1 MRPTL
6 VALALVLALAS
17 VMAVSASEAAVD
29 VAGEVLVD
37 AAAAV
42 ATSPI
47 QVDAVLTDGM
57 FVWWCVGGD
66 VAASLRALVPRS
78 LLRRTAYG
86 CGGDVTAGASS
97 CVWRR
102 PNDKAPA
109 AIAATVRFDR
119 SRLADDVRVCVWT
132 EDAAGAQLT
141 SATVL
146 AESPSQLSLV
156 PTGPGSLI
164 LVAAE
169 VNVSSSNYDS
179 AARLPI
185 QVVLVR
191 AAVSCGASA
200 ERCLVPVTDVPV

>member
-6 VALALVLALAS
+6 VALALVFALAS

-78 LLRRTAYG
+78 LLRRTAYE

-97 CVWRR
+97 CV
-102 PNDKAPA
+102 
-109 AIAATVRFDR
+109 
-119 SRLADDVRVCVWT
+119 CV
-132 EDAAGAQLT
+132 AQ
-141 SATVL
+141 
-146 AESPSQLSLV
+146 
-156 PTGPGSLI
+156 
-164 LVAAE
+164 
-169 VNVSSSNYDS
+169 
-179 AARLPI
+179 
-185 QVVLVR
+185 
-191 AAVSCGASA
+191 A
-200 ERCLVPVTDVPV
+200 ERQGARCHRSHGALRPQSPR